1 MMRIICAAGQIARGM
16 SADDWKLMKS
26 VLRVSNND
34 DYDDDYG
41 DGDDQY
47 DDEEDDEIGDDACG
61 LSAAVAQQLMQA
73 AD

>member
-1 MMRIICAAGQIARGM
+1 MRIICGAGQIARGM

-34 DYDDDYG
+34 DYNDDDG

-47 DDEEDDEIGDDACG
+47 DDEEDDEIGDDACR
-61 LSAAVAQQLMQA
+61 LSAAVAQKLMQA